1 MNLVKFVLIS
11 WGLTQILVYG
21 KIFDKVR
28 PTEGFLGNL
37 FSCTMCTGFWVGF
50 ILWGLSCLT
59 TLIIFDYSIVT
70 GFMLG
75 CISSATSYALCA
87 IITDSG
93 LNFVRNEDET
103 ID

>member
-50 ILWGLSCLT
+50 ILWGLSYLT